1 MRSLR
6 DCWEMAVASRSIR
19 FNNLHLIALPQ
30 RPDVCLSKLG
40 LNEEELGLNEE
51 ELGLNVEEMGLD

>member
-1 MRSLR
+1 
-6 DCWEMAVASRSIR
+6 MAVTSRSIR